1 MIVPEN
7 YMSQQTANGL
17 AIHHGSYTAYDDF
30 VSYVSAL
37 TSRGSIG
44 IMDEKQPDV
53 DGIQSRA
60 QADRNANSLDAVS
73 TISSSDLDDT
83 YQVYKK
89 QDARDIDPQEARR
102 VLWKIDLHI
111 MPILMMTYMLQYLD
125 KSSINFAAVFGL
137 EKGTNLHGQDYSW
150 LSSIFYFGKYQRTV
164 LDVFLA
170 HFLFRI
176 SDRSIS
182 CRLLPAAL

>member
-1 MIVPEN
+1 
-7 YMSQQTANGL
+7 
-17 AIHHGSYTAYDDF
+17 
-30 VSYVSAL
+30 
-37 TSRGSIG
+37 
-44 IMDEKQPDV
+44 MDEKQPDV

-176 SDRSIS
+176 SYRSIS
-182 CRLLPAAL
+182 CRLLAAALQDWQVHGSDHIGMGHLDYYDSRLLQLWWYCNQQVFAGRYGSRH